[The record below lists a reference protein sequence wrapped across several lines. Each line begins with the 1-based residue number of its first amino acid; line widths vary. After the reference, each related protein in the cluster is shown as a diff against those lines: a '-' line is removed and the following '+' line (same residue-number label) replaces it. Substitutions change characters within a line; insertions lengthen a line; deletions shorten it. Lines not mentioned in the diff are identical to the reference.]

1 MGLLKPPK
9 AISCFQCH
17 CFCFQC
23 IKFSLD
29 IKTQIDLNRTNPM
42 CETFKQLNPLKI
54 YNFNN
59 TFSVKEPYVRVLLF
73 FLIAPA
79 TMFRGRCFYCRH
91 WDSV

>member
-1 MGLLKPPK
+1 MEGTVEFKCI
-9 AISCFQCH
+9 ISVNFI
-17 CFCFQC
+17 FCSRFA
-23 IKFSLD
+23 LD

-73 FLIAPA
+73 FSPDENI
-79 TMFRGRCFYCRH
+79 
-91 WDSV
+91 SVRRVDIFIDGCNSFFLLD